1 MVVDDDANCLR
12 ATRRAL
18 RAVNAELMLI
28 EGGPA
33 AVAYLSAHTVD
44 LVVMDVGMPEI
55 DGIAATRQIMAVN
68 PQRIVLVTAYTTTG
82 VRLAAS
88 DAGAAM
94 LYSKPYDIVGVLR
107 SELEKA
113 EQIKSGKGSVQLLT
127 DAHLDMAKN
136 IARSLARRYGSLLS
150 QDDIDGLAYLGLCEA
165 AARYDATRDEVFIAF
180 AAARVRGAV
189 IDAVRKH
196 GVDSRVAHKRKRE
209 ESALNRTLGKVIRQV
224 DEAAPPVDEL
234 PSGDSPERRV
244 GEREQLDQLAA
255 ARAELA
261 DVEAKVLAMRY
272 ELGMSVAAI
281 ASELRITEHRVQ
293 TLHARSLEQLRKKVA

>member
-1 MVVDDDANCLR
+1 MPV
-12 ATRRAL
+12 
-18 RAVNAELMLI
+18 ELTLV

-44 LVVMDVGMPEI
+44 LVVMDVGMPDI

-82 VRLAAS
+82 VRLAAN

-94 LYSKPYDIVGVLR
+94 LYSKPYDIVGVLK

-113 EQIKSGKGSVQLLT
+113 DQIKSGKGSVQLLT
-127 DAHLDMAKN
+127 DAHMNMAKN
-136 IARSLARRYGSLLS
+136 IARSLARRYGSMLS

-189 IDAVRKH
+189 LDSVRKH

-209 ESALNRTLGKVIRQV
+209 ESALNRTLGKVVREV
-224 DEAAPPVDEL
+224 EDAPPPVEEL

-255 ARAELA
+255 ARGELPEI
-261 DVEAKVLAMRY
+261 EAKVLAMRY
-272 ELGMSVAAI
+272 ELGMSI
-281 ASELRITEHRVQ
+281 AQIAHELRVTEHRVA
-293 TLHARSLEQLRKKVA
+293 TIHARSLEQLRKKVA